1 MLVIQQIC
9 EETSVNND
17 GFDSTEVSISDIFQY
32 ITLINRI
39 NTGQFSSHV
48 SYGRQIRKSSF
59 IQDFDIVFLFLNVVK
74 AYDSCPVYTS

>member
-1 MLVIQQIC
+1 MLVMQQIS

-59 IQDFDIVFLFLNVVK
+59 IQDVAKHCNFSEKML
-74 AYDSCPVYTS
+74 